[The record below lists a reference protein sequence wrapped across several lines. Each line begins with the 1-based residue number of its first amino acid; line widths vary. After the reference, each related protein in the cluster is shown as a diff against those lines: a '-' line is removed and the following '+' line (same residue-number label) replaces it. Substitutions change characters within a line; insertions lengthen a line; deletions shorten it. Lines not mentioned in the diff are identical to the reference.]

1 MSFGLTYDEFMR
13 QLWDKDP
20 FDIDPSSFEIL
31 ATIRYDPHLSKA
43 VPQQVSDI
51 TKDNFFLFPEHI
63 ERLKFA
69 FRFFEDALAASGLEH
84 DHTFD
89 INATHIFSQLTTAL
103 AEAAATLDQP
113 LKLRLLVSMDGHVRV
128 EIYAAPARA
137 NLLDGLD
144 EASSEYDV
152 YVDRTPVLASPF
164 TSFKTT
170 QRDVYNQARAKLP
183 GSAPKEE
190 VVLVNSS
197 GEVMEGSITN
207 IAVRTGG
214 GEWVTPRLTSGCL
227 CGVVRHFLLLK
238 NHVKEGDVLPD
249 SLKVGQEV
257 LLLNGILGVV
267 RGTIRGFV

>member
-31 ATIRYDPHLSKA
+31 ATIRYDPHLSKS

-51 TKDNFFLFPEHI
+51 TKDNFFLFPENV

-170 QRDVYNQARAKLP
+170 QREVYNQARAKLP

-207 IAVRTGG
+207 IAVRTGS